1 MKTNTQHNIEE
12 VLSEISALT
21 KVNNHLNQITQ
32 EYNLGN
38 EELSKL
44 DKQVEAEFKDVQK
57 LEKAGLKSLFSKV
70 LVNKEE
76 QLDRERQEYLQATL
90 KYNELKKTQELLEF
104 EKDLLEKK
112 TASLDSYIAR
122 LNKLKEI
129 REREIMSSGSLA
141 ANELLLIAK
150 KRDKN
155 FVLIKEIKEAYNAGS
170 QALDMLAKINHH
182 LKSARQ
188 WGNYSGRSGRLGNY
202 NKRRA
207 IDSANSVL
215 HQAKRKLNAF
225 HTELRDV
232 GVNADFHIKMENF
245 NTFIDFFF
253 DNLISDWIVQ
263 QKIKN
268 TLSNVQSN
276 MDKVTRICQSLNSE
290 LTNVQ
295 ATLKDL
301 EQKRSIILETK

>member
-1 MKTNTQHNIEE
+1 MKSNTQHKIEQ

-21 KVNNHLNQITQ
+21 KVNNHLHQITQ
-32 EYNLGN
+32 EYKLGN

-44 DKQVEAEFKDVQK
+44 DKRVESEFKDVQA

-70 LVNKEE
+70 LGNKEE

-90 KYNELKKTQELLEF
+90 KYNELKKTLELLEF
-104 EKDLLEKK
+104 EKELLEKK
-112 TASLDSYIAR
+112 TAALDSYVAN
-122 LNKLKEI
+122 LNGLKKVREKEI
-129 REREIMSSGSLA
+129 ISSGSIVAGELMHLA
-141 ANELLLIAK
+141 KES
-150 KRDKN
+150 DKN
-155 FVLIKEIKEAYNAGS
+155 FIHIKEIKEALHAGNE
-170 QALDMLAKINHH
+170 ALNVLAKINQH

-188 WGNYSGRSGRLGNY
+188 WGNYAGRQGGYGNY

-215 HQAKRKLNAF
+215 HLAKRKLNAF
-225 HTELRDV
+225 HIELRDI

-268 TLSNVQSN
+268 TLSNVQSV
-276 MDKVTRICQSLNSE
+276 MDKVTRLCQSLNSE
-290 LTNVQ
+290 LRKIESNLT
-295 ATLKDL
+295 AI
-301 EQKRSIILETK
+301 EQKRSTILETK